1 MALVG
6 ARRHQ
11 LTVTAGTSSIE
22 PAIGHLSEVFG
33 KRWRL
38 HRREELVAGLISR
51 LLVLLVRTAEV
62 FKANALRAVCLI
74 HLLLGKLNGI
84 GEHATRRKRKQEPTP
99 GAKPRLP
106 HQAGS
111 QPAKQLRQHSPG
123 CNGYISTGY
132 GSPNCVI

>member
-6 ARRHQ
+6 ARPHQ

-99 GAKPRLP
+99 MLNLDCRLKPDRNRQSNCASILRAATATYLP
-106 HQAGS
+106 DMAH
-111 QPAKQLRQHSPG
+111 P
-123 CNGYISTGY
+123 T
-132 GSPNCVI
+132 V